1 MFSSQTS
8 SFQESIDVEE
18 KDADCDS
25 EELAAYSPK
34 PQPLSSYYSIYYYL
48 NPRSESSEE
57 NVAWSQR
64 RADSTTSQ
72 EDFSLTL
79 LDSSLPA
86 EAEPELRS
94 YISRRLSKGALLGG
108 MGNIATVELSVPEQ
122 SVGCYCCL
130 LEQERSPE
138 QPEADGN
145 GWVVCLLGGSEKGL
159 NLYP

>member
-1 MFSSQTS
+1 MAERGRTQAREPLRK
-8 SFQESIDVEE
+8 ESIDVEE
-18 KDADCDS
+18 KDTDFDN
-25 EELAAYSPK
+25 EDLAGYSPK
-34 PQPLSSYYSIYYYL
+34 IQQINSYYSIYYYQ
-48 NPRSESSEE
+48 N
-57 NVAWSQR
+57 
-64 RADSTTSQ
+64 T
-72 EDFSLTL
+72 SLTL

-122 SVGCYCCL
+122 AVGCYCCL